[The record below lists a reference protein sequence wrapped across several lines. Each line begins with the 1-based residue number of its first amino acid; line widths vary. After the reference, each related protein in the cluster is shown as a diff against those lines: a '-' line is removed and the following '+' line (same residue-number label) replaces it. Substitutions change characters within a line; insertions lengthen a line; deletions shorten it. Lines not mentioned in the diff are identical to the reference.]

1 MRESSRQQPAPGSQ
15 VGQPDAVPETGAEA
29 DVVSRARAGSP
40 EAFTEIYQALAGP
53 VAAYVRSKG
62 VADPADLTSEVF
74 LAVFTGIGR
83 FSGSEAQLR
92 SWVFTIAH
100 RRVVDQWR
108 RQGRHPGLSPYEPED
123 DLRTAPSAE
132 SGALVALGEERVH
145 ALLAT
150 LTEEQ
155 REVMTLRIL
164 GDLTV
169 EQVAEV
175 VGRRT
180 GAVKALQRRA
190 LASLRRAIEAEGV
203 PL

>member
-1 MRESSRQQPAPGSQ
+1 MASTDDAARAPRSTTGS
-15 VGQPDAVPETGAEA
+15 PDAASGTEG
-29 DVVSRARAGSP
+29 DVIARAQAGSA
-40 EAFTEIYQALAGP
+40 EAFTQIYQDLAGP

-62 VADPADLTSEVF
+62 VPDPADVTSEVF
-74 LAVFTGIGR
+74 LAVFTGIQR
-83 FSGSEAQLR
+83 FSGTEAQLR

-100 RRVVDQWR
+100 RRVIDTWR
-108 RQGRHPGLSPYEPED
+108 RQGRAPGLSPYEPEGD
-123 DLRTAPSAE
+123 TRTAPSAE
-132 SGALVALGEERVH
+132 SGALGNLGEERVH

-150 LTEEQ
+150 LTDEQ

-164 GDLTV
+164 ADLTV

-190 LASLRRAIEAEGV
+190 LASLRRALEAEGV

>member
-1 MRESSRQQPAPGSQ
+1 MIGT
-15 VGQPDAVPETGAEA
+15 GDAGRPPTSGD
-29 DVVSRARAGSP
+29 DVISRAQAGSP
-40 EAFTEIYQALAGP
+40 EAFTQIYQELAGP

-62 VADPADLTSEVF
+62 VPDPADVTSEVF
-74 LAVFTGIGR
+74 LAVFTGIQR
-83 FSGSEAQLR
+83 FSGTEVQLR

-100 RRVVDQWR
+100 RRVIDTWR
-108 RQGRHPGLSPYEPED
+108 RQGRGAGLSPYEPEED
-123 DLRTAPSAE
+123 TRTTPSAE
-132 SGALVALGEERVH
+132 DGALGNLGEERVH

-150 LTEEQ
+150 LTDEQ
-155 REVMTLRIL
+155 REVMTLRIVA
-164 GDLTV
+164 DLTV

-190 LASLRRAIEAEGV
+190 LASLRRALEAEGV